1 MNGVWITSP
10 GEAVSR
16 IIVCQIKGWISA
28 CYIPTLEK
36 RNICGQIKFKFRISW
51 SLNFLGGSVL
61 KNLPASAEDT
71 GSIPGSERSH
81 GEGNDSSHQYSY
93 LGNPMDREGWQATVH
108 GVTKNLTWLSNWAH
122 THTRKGFPGGS
133 DGTEST
139 CNSGDLSL
147 IPGLERSP
155 GGGHGNPL
163 QYSCLGNPYGQRSL
177 AGYST
182 CGHKEKWLSD

>member
-1 MNGVWITSP
+1 MNGIWITSP
-10 GEAVSR
+10 GEAVSQ

-28 CYIPTLEK
+28 YYISTLEK
-36 RNICGQIKFKFRISW
+36 RNSCGQIKFKFRIFW
-51 SLNFLGGSVL
+51 SLNFLDGSVL
-61 KNLPASAEDT
+61 KNLPANAEDT

-81 GEGNDSSHQYSY
+81 GEGNDNSVQYSY
-93 LGNPMDREGWQATVH
+93 LGNPIDRGGWQATIH
-108 GVTKNLTWLSNWAH
+108 EVTKNLTWLSNWAH

-147 IPGLERSP
+147 IPGLGRFP

-163 QYSCLGNPYGQRSL
+163 QYSCLENPHEQRSL
-177 AGYST
+177 AGYNT
-182 CGHKEKWLSD
+182 CGCKESDMTE